1 LGNLKKIGG
10 NFSLRHS
17 NVTSLENLEFVGGD
31 LQVTFS
37 PIESFGK
44 LKSVGGDLFLLN
56 IPLVENLSVEEIREM
71 VNVTGEI
78 IFQ

>member
-1 LGNLKKIGG
+1 
-10 NFSLRHS
+10 
-17 NVTSLENLEFVGGD
+17 VGGD

>member
-1 LGNLKKIGG
+1 
-10 NFSLRHS
+10 
-17 NVTSLENLEFVGGD
+17 LENLEFVGGD

-56 IPLVENLSVEEIREM
+56 IPLVENLSTEEIREM
-71 VNVTGEI
+71 VNVAGEI